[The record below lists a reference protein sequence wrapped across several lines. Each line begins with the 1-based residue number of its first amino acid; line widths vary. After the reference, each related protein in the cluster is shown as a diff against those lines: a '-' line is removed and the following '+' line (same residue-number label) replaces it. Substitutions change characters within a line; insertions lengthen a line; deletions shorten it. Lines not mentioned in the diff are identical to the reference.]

1 MIQNKK
7 QYKITKAQAKKFE
20 SALSLLEEQNE
31 NTVKNDLLFE
41 VEKNALR
48 SQLEDLKAEIEI
60 YEEHGDI
67 IKVSWFNNFT
77 TKPKPYTIGIIIK
90 KDPITKENFLYIGI
104 GSGRNLKHDIGT
116 ILKWGSKIPLE
127 AMIEIVKVESEK

>member
-1 MIQNKK
+1 MIQNKT
-7 QYKITKAQAKKFE
+7 QYAIRKYKARMFE
-20 SALSLLEEQNE
+20 TVLLLLEAQDE
-31 NTVKNDLLFE
+31 NSNDLLLNAK
-41 VEKNALR
+41 KNALR

-77 TKPKPYTIGIIIK
+77 TRLSTIGIIIK